1 LIVAPR
7 GSATV
12 CRVTSGGE
20 KPVGE
25 SVDWTPV
32 EPPAREEL
40 RGRTVLLRP
49 FDPERDAE
57 PFFRETHAPDGDPSI
72 WTYLPDG
79 PYESVGQMRAA
90 LAGAAE
96 SEDPLWFTIVPADGE
111 PAGRVSYMRIDPAM
125 GVIEIG
131 GIFFGPRLQ
140 RTTAS
145 TEAIYLLARHAF
157 EDLGY
162 RRLEW
167 KCNALNEPSRRAAAR
182 FGFTFEGIFRQHMI
196 VKGHNRDT
204 AWFSIV
210 DGEWPRIAAGFEA
223 FLAPENFDAEGRQR
237 RPLAELIAAS
247 A

>member
-1 LIVAPR
+1 
-7 GSATV
+7 
-12 CRVTSGGE
+12 VTSGGE

-25 SVDWTPV
+25 SVTWTPV
-32 EPPAREEL
+32 ERPARKEL

-49 FDPERDAE
+49 FDPGRDAE
-57 PFFRETHAPDGDPSI
+57 PFFRETHTPDGDPSI

-79 PYESVGQMRAA
+79 PYESVEQMRAA

-96 SEDPLWFTIVPADGE
+96 SEDPLWFTIVPAGGE